1 MLFTQLGN
9 VYRHQRDTCKS
20 DSAIIA
26 NTHVSP
32 GGKVTTS
39 TTHTMVISPDLA
51 TVVTRFPDATVTKQK
66 HPGATVTTVLPER
79 ATVSER
85 QGLHPTTDLPPAAIN
100 DMTQGQL
107 TDPLEG
113 DLSDLPNINPT
124 TSILF
129 DAGDIG
135 GIDGIDGIDD
145 IDDIDDIDFG
155 LDYNLPGILEF
166 SD

>member
-1 MLFTQLGN
+1 MAMSSQL
-9 VYRHQRDTCKS
+9 V
-20 DSAIIA
+20 
-26 NTHVSP
+26 
-32 GGKVTTS
+32 
-39 TTHTMVISPDLA
+39 
-51 TVVTRFPDATVTKQK
+51 TVVSRSPNATVTKQK
-66 HPGATVTTVLPER
+66 HLGATVTTVLPER

-85 QGLHPTTDLPPAAIN
+85 QGPHTTTDLPLAAIN
-100 DMTQGQL
+100 DMTQGQQA
-107 TDPLEG
+107 DPLEG

-135 GIDGIDGIDD
+135 GIDDM
-145 IDDIDDIDFG
+145 DFG